1 MAYQALYRKYRPT
14 TFNEVVGQ
22 ETIIQTLKNAK
33 AQDRVAHAY
42 LFCGP
47 RGTGKTTI
55 AKIFARMLN
64 CTSTE
69 DNQPCG
75 ECENCKMA
83 LNGSHPDII
92 EIDAASNNGVEE
104 VRNLI
109 DRVKYAPMQGQY
121 KIYIIDE
128 VHMMTKSAFNAL
140 LKTIEEPPKHI
151 VFIFATT
158 EPNKVLPTIIS
169 RCQRFDFSKVSAK
182 DIAQRLTTVCE
193 QEKIQ
198 IDAEA
203 IGLIA
208 SLADGGM
215 RDALSILDQC
225 VAYCSSEIHIADV
238 RKIYGVLTLDDIGQL
253 FANLYHKDIEKLM
266 TELQHISDQGM
277 DLVRFTSDFISI
289 LKNSVIYDYSPTTT
303 LMDDSTKE
311 LIQKYFVEAP
321 MNFRLAVLDSL
332 MDTYNKFHY
341 VSNVL
346 DYIET
351 GLLKTISQSYEEKS
365 PVKQEIS
372 EMKTSEKS
380 EQSYDSPSEKQV
392 KSDENH
398 TISYKQRK
406 KAPDLP
412 SDVSRETSKQ
422 SEIKDSKIILEDMF
436 LLQLLVGANKQERAN
451 DNKKY
456 EQINQF
462 TSDLTYMRPANLLNH
477 TQIIASGDTYL
488 LVATRSDVASKEINE
503 YENTIGF
510 QNFTEKL
517 LGKEKKVFSM
527 DVEQCNRVI
536 QDFKVRMNNHTLPD
550 PAEIVCE
557 KKADDSGQMKE
568 ENPIQSIFSNV
579 EVRED

>member
-182 DIAQRLTTVCE
+182 DIVQRLTTVCE

-332 MDTYNKFHY
+332 MDTYNKFQY
-341 VSNVL
+341 ASNVL

-398 TISYKQRK
+398 TISYKQREK
-406 KAPDLP
+406 VPDLP

-477 TQIIASGDTYL
+477 TQIIASGDAYL
-488 LVATRSDVASKEINE
+488 LVAARSDVASKEINE

-557 KKADDSGQMKE
+557 KKVYDSDQMKE